1 MSTEGL
7 EDLLGGAMLPKADI
21 SECQHPA
28 TLDSR
33 PAHSPLG
40 ASGAERWMNCPGS
53 VELIRNLM
61 LPESDDP
68 SYRTEG
74 TAAHDAAA
82 KALCL
87 AGQPDGWE
95 LIGQK
100 FGDKGKEIEC
110 TEEMANAI
118 QVYLNFTRPIMA
130 AADEAG
136 KRVMIEYP
144 ISSPAHEDFY
154 GTCDF
159 AAIVPGTDHHG
170 QENLVVVDLKYGE
183 GIQVEVEDNSQLK
196 YYAYGVLQE
205 FPECDKVTL
214 VICQPRGF
222 HADGPIRT
230 WDTTAA
236 EIRAWVAETL
246 VPAMERVEFDQ
257 TLDPGKWCRFCPAKL
272 ACPVLSGLFKA
283 AATANPA
290 EIVNYSD
297 ESLARSYAYRDAVKS
312 YVKALEDEVFNRLQ
326 KGKAMPGAKLV
337 HKIADRVWKPEAEV
351 VFKSRFPDQYLAPP
365 KMRSPAEME
374 ELGVAAKELVKE
386 YAYKPESGLTVAPES
401 DKRGAVKVQQASEVF
416 AGAVKNLATG
426 STDDFPDV
434 PPELRKA
441 AG

>member
-7 EDLLGGAMLPKADI
+7 EDLLGGAVGAPPFKPTTI
-21 SECQHPA
+21 IH
-28 TLDSR
+28 R
-33 PAHSPLG
+33 PVHSPLG

-53 VELIRNLM
+53 VELIRALQ

-74 TAAHDAAA
+74 TAAHDAVA

-100 FGDKGKEIEC
+100 FGDKGKEIAC

-118 QVYLNFTRPIMA
+118 QVYLDFTRPLMA
-130 AADEAG
+130 VADQAG
-136 KRVMIEYP
+136 TRVMIEYP
-144 ISSPAHEDFY
+144 ISSPVHENFY

-159 AAIVPGTDHHG
+159 AAIIPGFEHHG
-170 QENLVVVDLKYGE
+170 QENLVVVDFKYGV
-183 GIQVEVEDNSQLK
+183 GIQVEVEDNAQLK

-222 HADGPIRT
+222 HADGPVRQ
-230 WDTTAA
+230 WETTAA
-236 EIRAWVAETL
+236 EIRAWVDKELA
-246 VPAMERVEFDQ
+246 PAMQRVEFDH

-297 ESLARSYAYRDAVKS
+297 ESLARSYGYLEAVKF
-312 YVKALEDEVFNRLQ
+312 YTKALDAEVFARLQ
-326 KGKAMPGAKLV
+326 KGKTLPGTKLV
-337 HKIADRVWKPEAEV
+337 HKVADRVWKPEAEAL
-351 VFKSRFPDQYLAPP
+351 FKSRFPDQYLAPP

-374 ELGVAAKELVKE
+374 KLGPAAKELVKE

-416 AGAVKNLATG
+416 AGVVKNLAQ
-426 STDDFPDV
+426 
-434 PPELRKA
+434 PEDPLEIPAFLKREK
-441 AG
+441 